1 MIQFSIMSKDKKII
15 IANWKMNP
23 ESAIKAKELFVGVKK
38 VASKLTNV
46 QTVIATPF
54 VYLSE
59 ISKLYR
65 GHRIEFAAQD
75 VFWEKKG
82 SFTGEISSAML
93 KDSGATYVIVG
104 HSERRALGEGDEE
117 INQKVLTS
125 VKTDLTTI
133 LCIGESDRDHKNG
146 THLSF
151 LTSQLESALK
161 GVSKN
166 KLLKIIIAYEPIWA
180 IGKSEED
187 AMKGDELHETVIF
200 IRKILT
206 SIFGKNL
213 AFSVPILYGGSA
225 GRGNTKTLLT
235 EGMVDG
241 LLVGHASL
249 KIAEFND
256 MLKIAQN
263 I

>member
-1 MIQFSIMSKDKKII
+1 MYGMKKII

-23 ESAIKAKELFVGVKK
+23 ESATKAKELFIGVKQ
-38 VASKLTNV
+38 VASKLSNV
-46 QTVIATPF
+46 KTVIATPF

-75 VFWEKKG
+75 VFWEKRG
-82 SFTGEISSAML
+82 SFTGEVSSAML
-93 KDSGATYVIVG
+93 KDSGATHVIVG
-104 HSERRALGEGDEE
+104 HSERRLLGEADVEV
-117 INQKVLTS
+117 NQKVLASTQAG
-125 VKTDLTTI
+125 LTVI
-133 LCIGESDRDHKNG
+133 LCIGESDRDHRDG

-161 GVSKN
+161 GISKN
-166 KLLKIIIAYEPIWA
+166 RLSKIIIAYEPIWA
-180 IGKSEED
+180 IGKSEAD
-187 AMKGDELHETVIF
+187 AMKGDELHETVLF
-200 IRKILT
+200 IRKVLT
-206 SIFGKNL
+206 GIFGKNL
-213 AFSVPILYGGSA
+213 AFKVPILYGGSA
-225 GRGNTKTLLT
+225 GKSNTEVLLT

-249 KIAEFND
+249 KIAEFSD
-256 MLKIAQN
+256 MLKIAQK